1 MPDLPYGG
9 EWYRAAWMGY
19 ARVIVQTQAGRPGSI
34 TLSASSPGLTP
45 GSASF
50 TAQ

>member
-9 EWYRAAWMGY
+9 QWYRAAWKGY
-19 ARVIVQTQAGRPGSI
+19 ARAIVQTQAGRPGSI
-34 TLSASSPGLTP
+34 TLSVSSPGLTG

-50 TAQ
+50 TSQ